1 MNKRKFSFKY
11 QYLDLEVEI
20 EDSRQV
26 NLLMRCNEY
35 YVQEKYIKVFQEF
48 LVKNYKNYLYVI
60 HDMYVNL
67 VELRLNKNSY
77 NNYVDHLYLAHIT
90 INKDSIEEFID
101 EISGQLIND
110 FKFVADTMLLEN
122 NIKNSDKNKKVI
134 L

>member
-20 EDSRQV
+20 EDNRQV

-48 LVKNYKNYLYVI
+48 LVKDYKNYLYII

-77 NNYVDHLYLAHIT
+77 SNYVDHLYLAHIT

-122 NIKNSDKNKKVI
+122 NIKQSNNNKKVI